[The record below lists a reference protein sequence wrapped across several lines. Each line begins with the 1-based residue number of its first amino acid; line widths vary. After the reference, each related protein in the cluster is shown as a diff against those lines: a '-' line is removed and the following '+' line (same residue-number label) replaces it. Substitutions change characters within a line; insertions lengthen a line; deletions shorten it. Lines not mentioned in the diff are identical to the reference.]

1 MKNEDEREKEA
12 GRKMEIIAP
21 LLDKSLTNKERVE
34 KKKAQADEN
43 GISPRT
49 VQRYYDAYK
58 KGGYNAL
65 FPVVQTR
72 ESRRVISDEIL
83 DEAITLRREENSR
96 SVKTIIK
103 VLESEELSPKGEIKR
118 ATLQNNLQKAGW
130 GKKQIADRTLPGEKA
145 VLRFQKKHRMQ
156 VVQAD
161 IKYGPVLN
169 CGKKKIKTYLLAWI
183 DDATRYILGGALFSS
198 QTAFDVH
205 NSFRKVIETYG
216 KPVKV
221 YCDNGSQYISK
232 ILKDT
237 CNRLGIILCHT
248 RIYSPASKGK
258 IERFNGEVSKFN
270 AECKVKKIK
279 TMEELNAYY
288 TVWEAVTHQE
298 CNHSALE
305 GGKMTPQEA
314 FDKDAVNTPLDFVSK
329 EVLDEAFLVRSRRKV
344 HKDGTF
350 SLYGKLY
357 EVENYNLRGEKI
369 DVYYLPSTGN
379 IVKVKFKDVPDSGAH
394 LLKIGEN
401 VDFRLRNKMKED
413 ALKNERDDTPT
424 DSGSRVLE
432 MCRRE
437 YEKKYPETNFFDYEK
452 EEKRVKAKDEGLK
465 PSINFA
471 RLNEKEER
479 K

>member
-21 LLDKSLTNKERVE
+21 LLDKRLSDKERVE
-34 KKKAQADEN
+34 KKKAQADEYD
-43 GISPRT
+43 ISPRT
-49 VQRYYDAYK
+49 VQRYYNAYK
-58 KGGYNAL
+58 SGGYKAL

-72 ESRRVISDEIL
+72 ESRRVITDEIL
-83 DEAITLRREENSR
+83 AEAITLRKEVNER
-96 SVKTIIK
+96 SVKMIIK
-103 VLESEELSPKGEIKR
+103 VLESEELSKQGEIKR
-118 ATLQNNLQKAGW
+118 STLQNNLQAAGW

-145 VLRFQKKHRMQ
+145 ALRFQKKHRMQ

-161 IKYGPVLN
+161 IKYGPVLTS
-169 CGKKKIKTYLLAWI
+169 GKKKIKTYLLAWI

-205 NSFRKVIETYG
+205 NSFRRVIETYG

-248 RIYSPASKGK
+248 RIYCPESKGK

-270 AECKVKKIK
+270 AECRAKKIK

-288 TVWEAVTHQE
+288 TVWESVTHQE

-305 GGKMTPQEA
+305 DGKMTPQEA

-329 EVLDEAFLVRSRRKV
+329 EILDEAFLVRSKRKV
-344 HKDGTF
+344 HKDGSF
-350 SLYGKLY
+350 SLYGKMY
-357 EVENYNLRGEKI
+357 EVDDYNLRGEKI

-379 IVKVKFKDVPDSGAH
+379 IVKVKFKDLPDSSAH
-394 LLKIGEN
+394 PLVIGED
-401 VDFRLRNKMKED
+401 VDFRLRSKMREEAMEKEI
-413 ALKNERDDTPT
+413 DDTPV

-437 YEKKYPETNFFDYEK
+437 YVKKYPDTKVFDYEK
-452 EEKRVKAKDEGLK
+452 EEKSVDVSNEVTET
-465 PSINFA
+465 SIDFA
-471 RLNEKEER
+471 RLNKKEER
-479 K
+479 R